1 VQCNWEATC
10 PFCRSPLAENEIIGL
25 LNKRK
30 AANDDEAYYQLGI
43 IYLNGFQE
51 LRVAKD
57 REKAL
62 QLFFRGGE
70 LGSANSY
77 GQLASA
83 YFCGPVQK
91 GEKKSRNFYELSA
104 ICRSVHTRHT
114 LAVLE
119 LQGS

>member
-1 VQCNWEATC
+1 MQCDWEATC

-30 AANDDEAYYQLGI
+30 AANNAEAYYQLGI

-62 QLFFRGGE
+62 QLFFRGAE

-83 YFCGPVQK
+83 YCYGPVQK
-91 GEKKSRNFYELSA
+91 GEKKSRNFYKLSA
-104 ICRSVHTRHT
+104 ICGSVHTRHT